1 MCRVKRECWLLSL
14 SPWQKTCHLEK
25 DWKRRLKEGF
35 MLTDGQFEG
44 SAPPD
49 REGAVMRVVLAGTG
63 RIELAGHAASI
74 GREQER

>member
-1 MCRVKRECWLLSL
+1 MSVGYFS
-14 SPWQKTCHLEK
+14 CHHGRRLEK

-49 REGAVMRVVLAGTG
+49 REGKVMRVVLAGTG
-63 RIELAGHAASI
+63 RIRVGWSCCI
-74 GREQER
+74 RR